1 MADNPKMKGTVLVVG
16 SGISGMRAT
25 AELVGQGFKVFL
37 LEEKPTIGGIMA
49 QLDKMY
55 PTNECAT
62 CTLLPK
68 MLELAS
74 NQNVKLITFAELKD
88 VEEVDGGFKV
98 RVVKQVRYV
107 DPTKCNACTECFA
120 VCPVG
125 GVPKAFNFGRG
136 TSKAISFWSPFPP
149 RKALIDPNACTYIK
163 EGKCGDGSEPLCAKA
178 CAPGAVDFS
187 QQPTEVELE
196 VGAIILATG
205 TEEERGELIQQFGH
219 GRNPNVLTCLEYERL
234 LSGLGPTGGVVKR
247 DDGTIPRRLAWIVCE
262 DFDGRQK
269 QSSSVCFMTAASEAL
284 GTLERDA
291 QAEVY
296 VVSGGPKTKGKGY
309 EAFRAEA
316 EKQGVNFVTTSSMS
330 VRDGAQG
337 GVVVACNGGSDEIAA
352 DMLVLSTPLVLPSG
366 IGGLANK
373 VGIALNED
381 GLPEVGKD
389 GRPLHTTKKGVFLA
403 GTVDGSKGIRES
415 VIQACAAAASAAGR
429 LEEARGTEIASAPAP
444 ELLPVSPT
452 DEPRIAVVICRCGT
466 NIAGALDLQVLVD
479 YVSSLPHVVKVETT
493 PFGCDGVKVKEM
505 LGSGKYNRVVVGG
518 CSPRTHEPLFQ
529 MITEAGG
536 LNRYLMEIVNLRNQ
550 CTWVHRNDPQG
561 LAEKAKTLMRM
572 GVARAALQAPLD
584 PFSIP
589 VTQSALVIGATPA
602 GLACAA
608 KLGEMGFDTHLVMAE
623 DVPGAQEGSGE
634 AEGLLAPVLEAL
646 EACEKVTVY
655 PNSKVGQLDGYVGNY
670 EVEIRTNGQGQTVNT
685 GAVVIATQEKMGVA
699 SEEGDYETA
708 LYLTRDEDGFFVGA
722 LGNLNPLDFNTEGVF
737 MCGSARDQG
746 SASESLVSGEAAAS
760 RAAYIIAHE
769 SMAKSPVISHIVDE
783 NCDGC
788 AYCIEP
794 CPAHAITLIEYI
806 KQSQIKKTVQV
817 NDALCRGCG
826 MCAATCPKQG
836 AFVHHFKPE
845 YLSAMVNAVL
855 EGVVA

>member
-1 MADNPKMKGTVLVVG
+1 MADNPKMKGAVLVVG

-37 LEEKPTIGGIMA
+37 LEEKPTIGGTMA

-68 MLELAS
+68 MLELTS
-74 NQNVKLITFAELKD
+74 NQNVKLIAFADLKG

-107 DPTKCNACTECFA
+107 DPAKCNACTECFA

-125 GVPKAFNFGRG
+125 GVPEAFNFGRG
-136 TSKAISFWSPFPP
+136 ASKAISFWSPFPP

-163 EGKCGDGSEPLCAKA
+163 EGKCGDGNEPLCAKA
-178 CAPGAVDFS
+178 CAPGAVDFT
-187 QQPTEVELE
+187 QRPTEVEFE

-205 TEEERGELIQQFGH
+205 TKEERGERIEQFGH
-219 GRNPNVLTCLEYERL
+219 GRNPNVLTSLEYERL

-262 DFDGRQK
+262 DSNGRQA
-269 QSSSVCFMTAASEAL
+269 QSSPVCFMTAASEAL

-291 QAEVY
+291 KAEVF
-296 VVSGGPKTKGKGY
+296 VVSGGPKTQGKGY

-316 EKQGVNFVTTSSMS
+316 EKQGVNFVTTSSVN

-337 GVVVACNGGSDEIAA
+337 GIVVACNGGGDEIAA
-352 DMLVLSTPLVLPSG
+352 DMLVLSTPLVPSPG
-366 IGGLANK
+366 IGDLANK

-389 GRPLHTTKKGVFLA
+389 GRLLHTTRKDVFLA
-403 GTVDGSKGIRES
+403 GIVNGSKGIRES
-415 VIQACAAAASAAGR
+415 VIQACAAAASAAAR
-429 LEEARGTEIASAPAP
+429 LADARGTEIASPPAS

-466 NIAGALDLQVLVD
+466 NIAGALDLQALVD
-479 YVSSLPHVVKVETT
+479 YVSSLPHVAKVETT
-493 PFGCDGVKVKEM
+493 PFGCDGVKIKEM

-536 LNRYLMEIVNLRNQ
+536 LNRYLMEVVNLRNQ
-550 CTWVHRNDPQG
+550 CTWVHRNDPEG
-561 LAEKAKTLMRM
+561 LAKKAKTLMRM

-584 PFSIP
+584 PFFIP
-589 VTQSALVIGATPA
+589 VTKSALVIGATPA

-608 KLGEMGFDTHLVMAE
+608 KLGEMGFDTHLVISE
-623 DVPGAQEGSGE
+623 DAPGAQAASE
-634 AEGLLAPVLEAL
+634 AEGLLSPVLEAL
-646 EACEKVTVY
+646 KAREKVTVY

-670 EVEIRTNGQGQTVNT
+670 EVEIRTNGQAKMVRC
-685 GAVVIATQEKMGVA
+685 GAVVIATREKMGVTN
-699 SEEGDYETA
+699 EGGDYESA
-708 LYLTRDEDGFFVGA
+708 LYLTRDEEGFFIGA

-737 MCGSARDQG
+737 MCGSAREQ
-746 SASESLVSGEAAAS
+746 ASVSGSLVSGEAAAS
-760 RAAYIIAHE
+760 RVACIIAHD
-769 SMAKSPVISHIVDE
+769 SMTKSPVISHIVDE

-794 CPAHAITLIEYI
+794 CPAHAITLIEYM
-806 KQSQIKKTVQV
+806 KQGQIKKTVQV